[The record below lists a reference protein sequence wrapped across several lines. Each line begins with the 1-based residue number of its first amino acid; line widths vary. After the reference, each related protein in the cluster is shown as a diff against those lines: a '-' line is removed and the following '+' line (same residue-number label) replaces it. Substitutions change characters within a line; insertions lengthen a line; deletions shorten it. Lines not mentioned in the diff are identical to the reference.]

1 MPFVVTS
8 EREVAGPSYEKVGRL
23 IAEGEGDIRCIRDGT
38 GEVLQFHKADIMLC
52 LAGLSS
58 GGIRMSES
66 GRRVLFSGKDGVVY
80 WVFTRQV
87 RGMLEQWGKKKA
99 AMFKMKGEG

>member
-1 MPFVVTS
+1 MSFVVTS

-23 IAEGEGDIRCIRDGT
+23 IVEGDGDIRCIRDGT
-38 GEVLQFHKADIMLC
+38 GEVLRFHKADLMLR
-52 LAGLSS
+52 LADLSS
-58 GGIRMSES
+58 RGVWMSES
-66 GRRVLFSGKDGVVY
+66 GRRVLFSGQDGVVY

-99 AMFKMKGEG
+99 AMFVMREVE

>member
-8 EREVAGPSYEKVGRL
+8 EREVAGPPYEKVGRL
-23 IAEGEGDIRCIRDGT
+23 IAAEDGYIRCIRDGT
-38 GEVLQFHKADIMLC
+38 GEVFRVHTADIMLC

-66 GRRVLFSGKDGVVY
+66 GRRVLFSGQDGGVY

-99 AMFKMKGEG
+99 AMFVMRREG